1 MVKFKINV
9 DREKLWNGC
18 ILTSIAHAISVAHYP
33 ESSYE
38 NTWDGFNYN
47 IQNGSGAQGTITFHP
62 DYCVIGLQDF
72 ESERFNNKT
81 DALIYFEEAP
91 KKVIEIAQKETLQ
104 YLLEDGDEE
113 DTISLITTGF
123 WIEENGAYSMEQ
135 IEGIED
141 NGGQLLEKQL
151 MDVTSAIELLE
162 EEYELTEEQL
172 KLLVLLYERKI
183 KNPNK
188 VIKLSENEIAMIGT
202 DNVEGLQESK
212 ISFEQINITW
222 EF

>member
-72 ESERFNNKT
+72 ESERFNNKA

-222 EF
+222 ES

>member
-1 MVKFKINV
+1 MVKFKIDV

-18 ILTSIAHAISVAHYP
+18 ILKSIAHAISVAHYP

-47 IQNGSGAQGTITFHP
+47 MQNGSGAQGTITFHP
-62 DYCVIGLQDF
+62 EYCVIGLQDF
-72 ESERFNNKT
+72 ESERFDNKA

-113 DTISLITTGF
+113 DTIPLITTGF
-123 WIEENGAYSMEQ
+123 WIEENGAYSMER

-172 KLLVLLYERKI
+172 KLLILLYEMKI
-183 KNPNK
+183 KSPNK

-202 DNVEGLQESK
+202 DDVEGLQESK

-222 EF
+222 ES

>member
-1 MVKFKINV
+1 
-9 DREKLWNGC
+9 
-18 ILTSIAHAISVAHYP
+18 
-33 ESSYE
+33 
-38 NTWDGFNYN
+38 
-47 IQNGSGAQGTITFHP
+47 
-62 DYCVIGLQDF
+62 
-72 ESERFNNKT
+72 
-81 DALIYFEEAP
+81 
-91 KKVIEIAQKETLQ
+91 
-104 YLLEDGDEE
+104 
-113 DTISLITTGF
+113 
-123 WIEENGAYSMEQ
+123 MEQ

-222 EF
+222 ES

>member
-33 ESSYE
+33 EFSYE

-62 DYCVIGLQDF
+62 EYCVIGLQDF
-72 ESERFNNKT
+72 ESERVNKKV

-91 KKVIEIAQKETLQ
+91 EKVIEIARKETLQ
-104 YLLEDGDEE
+104 YLLEGEDEE
-113 DTISLITTGF
+113 DTRPLITTGF
-123 WIEENGAYSMEQ
+123 WIEKSGAYSMER
-135 IEGIED
+135 IEDMED
-141 NGGQLLEKQL
+141 NGGLLLEKQL
-151 MDVTSAIELLE
+151 MDTTSAIELLE

-172 KLLVLLYERKI
+172 ELLMLLYERKI
-183 KNPNK
+183 QSPNK
-188 VIKLSENEIAMIGT
+188 VIKLSENEISMIGT

-212 ISFEQINITW
+212 ASFEQINITW
-222 EF
+222 ES